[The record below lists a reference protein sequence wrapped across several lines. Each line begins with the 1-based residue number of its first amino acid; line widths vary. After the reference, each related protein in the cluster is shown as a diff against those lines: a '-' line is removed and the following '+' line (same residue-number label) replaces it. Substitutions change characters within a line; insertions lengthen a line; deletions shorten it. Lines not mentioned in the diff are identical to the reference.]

1 MEELRSS
8 SEMYQLRKELIQIRK
23 RLQKLEAKVQYCFEN
38 VGRWLEIER
47 EEAKQQKKAK
57 T

>member
-1 MEELRSS
+1 
-8 SEMYQLRKELIQIRK
+8 MYQLRKELIQIRK